1 MILFS
6 KKSDKKAQMQISFGM
21 IFSIILIIAFI
32 AFAIFAIQ
40 KFLAFQRDVQ
50 INHLV
55 DKIEY
60 DVNLSW
66 KSQRSQEIKNYSL
79 PSNIIE
85 ICFLDDEFGN
95 MILQTKTIYHRKN
108 IPNLDISKMIQ
119 PTTNGRLCFESV
131 KGKVSMK
138 IKKEFGED
146 LVSIEKV

>member
-1 MILFS
+1 MVMFL

-50 INHLV
+50 INQLIE
-55 DKIEY
+55 KIKG
-60 DVNLSW
+60 DVNVAW
-66 KSQRSQEIKNYSL
+66 KSQRSQELKNYSL
-79 PSNIIE
+79 PSNIVE

-108 IPNLDISKMIQ
+108 IPYLDIPKMIQ
-119 PTTNGRLCFESV
+119 QTSNGKLCFESV
-131 KGKVSMK
+131 NGKVSMK
-138 IKKEFGED
+138 IKKEFGEN
-146 LVSIEKV
+146 LVSIEKA